1 MLISIIAMTPFTMY
15 FNFASQFFMSKGFT
29 QVTAIM
35 SWGQIAEMAI
45 MLLVPI
51 ALTRYGAKWAIT
63 AGLGALVVRYIA
75 FLAGGMLNQEWLYYI
90 AILVH
95 GAIFGLLIVG
105 GQVYV
110 DKKAPPEIKA
120 QAQGLVGL
128 LLFGVGML
136 IGTFGS
142 EHLINMCTTEKMV
155 ENVMTKVTNWNTVW
169 FIMMALSAVLMAAF
183 GALFRDDVTQKAAAP
198 ALAASTN

>member
-1 MLISIIAMTPFTMY
+1 
-15 FNFASQFFMSKGFT
+15 
-29 QVTAIM
+29 
-35 SWGQIAEMAI
+35 

-63 AGLGALVVRYIA
+63 AGLGALVVRYVA
-75 FLAGGMLNQEWLYYI
+75 FWAGGALGQEWLYYI
-90 AILVH
+90 AILIH
-95 GAIFGLLIVG
+95 GAVFGFLIVG

-110 DKKAPPEIKA
+110 DKKAPPQIKA

-136 IGTFGS
+136 IGTFAS
-142 EHLINMCTTEKMV
+142 ELLIKMYTTETMV

-169 FIMMALSAVLMAAF
+169 FIMTALSAVLMVVF
-183 GALFRDDVTQKAAAP
+183 GLLFRDDVLARKAVPAGTAP
-198 ALAASTN
+198 STN